1 MRSSFILVL
10 NGYSFFHQM
19 DKVVIKL
26 EFVVIMVNF
35 VVIKCIFG
43 VIHSDLVV
51 IMVQNVVIV
60 LKTNKKVQKTRYHR
74 FSGLFAKSYSK
85 VIFSTVSL
93 SRRLMTS
100 TISFTAFS

>member
-60 LKTNKKVQKTRYHR
+60 LKTNKKSSENQVSQ
-74 FSGLFAKSYSK
+74 
-85 VIFSTVSL
+85 IFWT
-93 SRRLMTS
+93 
-100 TISFTAFS
+100 FC

>member
-60 LKTNKKVQKTRYHR
+60 LKTNKKKFRKPGITDFLDFFLLNLIQK
-74 FSGLFAKSYSK
+74 
-85 VIFSTVSL
+85 
-93 SRRLMTS
+93 
-100 TISFTAFS
+100 